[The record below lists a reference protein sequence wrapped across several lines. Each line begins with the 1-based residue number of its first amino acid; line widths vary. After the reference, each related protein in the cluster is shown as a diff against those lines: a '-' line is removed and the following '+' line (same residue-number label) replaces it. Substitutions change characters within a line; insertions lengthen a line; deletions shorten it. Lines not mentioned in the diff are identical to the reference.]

1 METSQKERLIL
12 VVEDQ
17 PDHLQIIKQVLSES
31 TVTCQ
36 VVAIPNSDQA
46 IEFLRHQGDYCQ
58 ASRPDLILLDAHLAD
73 GNSQSVLL
81 EVKTDNSLRRIPTII
96 LSPTVD
102 QSSILN
108 SYQLQ
113 CNSYVVKPYDLI
125 NLTDVMEVIESFWLN
140 IVTLPSE

>member
-46 IEFLRHQGDYCQ
+46 IEFLRHQGDYHQ

-125 NLTDVMEVIESFWLN
+125 NLTDVMQVIESFWLN

>member
-1 METSQKERLIL
+1 MEISQKERLIL

-46 IEFLRHQGDYCQ
+46 IEFLRHQGDYHQ

-125 NLTDVMEVIESFWLN
+125 NLTDVMQVIESFWLN